1 MIYILDHYYA
11 VNHKEWCLIVESDKT
26 EQEVIEITSALTF
39 LFEDIVDVSA
49 CLDNNCLLKLLVTY
63 YGMKDIKA
71 ERFCEEML
79 DTIDDMM
86 LPINGVSKKVYVGV
100 DGIAVEKAV
109 IIDLYGARESCCGP
123 DYKKMYDKY
132 LPVGER
138 LEEIK
143 ALLLTEGEE
152 H

>member
-26 EQEVIEITSALTF
+26 EQEIIEITSALTF

-79 DTIDDMM
+79 DAIDETM
-86 LPINGVSKKVYVGV
+86 LPISSVSKKVYVDV

-109 IIDLYGARESCCGP
+109 IIDLYGARESCCGS
-123 DYKKMYDKY
+123 DYKKMYEKY
-132 LPVGER
+132 LPVGEK

-143 ALLLTEGEE
+143 TLLLAEGEE